1 MNFISVP
8 CPQCDPSLSRLYH
21 TTKTVMDCNIHLL
34 SLSFSHLKSSVLHL
48 LMQTMVQRAI
58 KHEEELIL
66 NIGVKIATFVPIRY
80 YIQLFN
86 LYFKHY

>member
-1 MNFISVP
+1 MNFVSVP
-8 CPQCDPSLSRLYH
+8 CPQCDPSLSRLYD
-21 TTKTVMDCNIHLL
+21 TTKTVMDCKIHLL
-34 SLSFSHLKSSVLHL
+34 SLSFSNLKSSVLHL

-58 KHEEELIL
+58 KQEEELIL
-66 NIGVKIATFVPIRY
+66 NIGVKIAAFVPIRY